1 LKAVYPKNFPNSN
14 GGVSLRQNINNN
26 SNTHR
31 GSNKKALTWYFIAIG
46 ILFFLIPFIGIV
58 TNADLIGQ
66 NTTVI
71 SRVNVTNAPPF
82 ILAIDIDDPVDLIP
96 NSTVNIFCNV
106 TARDYN
112 GWADI
117 TTVNATFFD
126 ALISSAESS
135 DHPRTHYTNTS
146 CLPDAT
152 LDANTRVFICGFEVE
167 YYANAGSW
175 NCSAEVTDTYGIS
188 DTGQNSTN
196 INELLAIITPEMI
209 DYGDIPVLD
218 VSSNVIA
225 NVTNVGNRN
234 INLTLYGY
242 NNTVS
247 DGLAMG
253 CEQGNIS
260 YVNQRWSLI
269 DEVWDDMTILDN
281 DVPQVVPTLTIFQ
294 RNNTLEETINQTN
307 WKLYVEQGP
316 GGTPFGVCTGQIIF
330 GAILATG

>member
-1 LKAVYPKNFPNSN
+1 MRHNTRKNSENI
-14 GGVSLRQNINNN
+14 GVQ
-26 SNTHR
+26 R
-31 GSNKKALTWYFIAIG
+31 GKLFLTALFAIG
-46 ILFFLIPFIGIV
+46 ILMILTIPLIGIV
-58 TNADLIGQ
+58 TSADLLGQ

-71 SRVNVTNAPPF
+71 SRVNITNSPPF
-82 ILAIDIDDPVDLIP
+82 IIAFDIDDPVDLTP
-96 NSTVNIFCNV
+96 NATTLVYCNV

-117 TTVNATFFD
+117 VTVNATFYD
-126 ALISSAESS
+126 AVLSSLEATN
-135 DHPRTHYTNTS
+135 HPRTHYTNET
-146 CLPDAT
+146 CAAGT
-152 LDANTRVFICGFEVE
+152 VLDANTREFICSFEVE
-167 YYANAGSW
+167 YYANAGLW
-175 NCSAEVTDTYGIS
+175 NCTAIVEDTFNIS
-188 DTGQNSTN
+188 DSGTNSTTV
-196 INELLAIITPEMI
+196 NELLAIITPEMI

-253 CEQGNIS
+253 CEQGNITFQ
-260 YVNQRWSLI
+260 NQRWSLI
-269 DEVWDDMTILDN
+269 DEIWDDMTILDN
-281 DVPQVVPTLTIFQ
+281 DAPQIVPSLTIFQ
-294 RNNTLEETINQTN
+294 RNNTIDETINQTN
-307 WKLYVEQGP
+307 WKLFVEQGP